1 MCYNAPTLLMCM
13 SVHMSVG
20 SMNVYVD
27 VEARGQFHNIRCLPG
42 LFKVLCVGVFC
53 LNGCTIPCAHH
64 GCVGTGE
71 AAEPLE
77 LELSCRWL

>member
-1 MCYNAPTLLMCM
+1 M
-13 SVHMSVG
+13 SVPMSVG
-20 SMNVYVD
+20 SMNVYAD
-27 VEARGQFHNIRCLPG
+27 VEAGGQFHHLRCLPG

-53 LNGCTIPCAHH
+53 LHGYTTPCAHH

-77 LELSCRWL
+77 LELADGCELP